1 MKIKKVLILSVM
13 GLILWAAWG
22 SKVNAEED
30 INYAHLQDE
39 PIRIAVG
46 DWSTLEDLQH
56 RLMAVP
62 KESIF
67 IYVEAEGLNMRE
79 TAQRIKLCWDVNH
92 NRNHYSVSISDTIEQ
107 AQDSDVLWPFLGL
120 FGEEGESIMK
130 QAAEEEDSYI
140 SFIRLEH
147 VDDLEICTFEV
158 RADRRKQYHLLI
170 TGEREDT
177 EIELQHLVIPAT
189 WYTSYDYWTWFGRYM
204 ISQVDLNFDGEKDLL
219 IHEGSSWGSGG
230 AWNNYRAVVWD
241 KNAEEFVWYPSF
253 PEQISHLDFENE
265 RVIDRYRSGASYE
278 AVCEYGV
285 VDGEYTKTRE
295 LVLEYHGETSTC
307 TLSYY
312 EMGVLVKEYDATDMD
327 TEEVAALYPDLDYW
341 WRG

>member
-1 MKIKKVLILSVM
+1 MKMKRVLILSAM
-13 GLILWAAWG
+13 GLLLWAAWG
-22 SKVNAEED
+22 REVYAEED
-30 INYAHLQDE
+30 INFAHLENE
-39 PIRIAVG
+39 PIRIVVE
-46 DWSTLEDLQH
+46 DWSALEDLQH
-56 RLMAVP
+56 RLTAVP

-67 IYVEAEGLNMRE
+67 IHVEAEGLNMRE
-79 TAQRIKLCWDVNH
+79 TAWRTKLCWDVNH
-92 NRNHYSVSISDTIEQ
+92 GRNHYSVSISDTIEQ
-107 AQDSDVLWPFLGL
+107 AQDSDVLLPFLGL
-120 FGEEGESIMK
+120 FGEEAEAIMK

-140 SFIRLEH
+140 SFVRLEH
-147 VDDLEICTFEV
+147 VDGLDICTFEV

-204 ISQVDLNFDGEKDLL
+204 ISRVDLNFDGEEDLL

-241 KNAEEFVWYPSF
+241 KTSEEFVWYPSF

-285 VDGEYTKTRE
+285 VDGEYAKKRE
-295 LVLEYHGETSTC
+295 LIWEYHGETSTC

-312 EMGVLVKEYDATDMD
+312 VMGALIKSYDATDMD
-327 TEEVAALYPDLDYW
+327 TEAIAALYPDLDYW